1 MKHIVFHRYG
11 PPTLVAVCE
20 EVARPTAPSA
30 WEVIVQVD
38 AFPINPAD
46 SAMILG
52 QYGFL
57 SPPPST
63 IGMEGAGHVVEVGK
77 SVKDLDIGDRVII
90 LANNNWSQFRKYP
103 PHLL

>member
-11 PPTLVAVCE
+11 PPTLVAACE
-20 EVARPTAPSA
+20 EVDRPTAPSA

-57 SPPPST
+57 NSPPST
-63 IGMEGAGHVVEVGK
+63 IGMEVLGISSK
-77 SVKDLDIGDRVII
+77 
-90 LANNNWSQFRKYP
+90 W
-103 PHLL
+103 